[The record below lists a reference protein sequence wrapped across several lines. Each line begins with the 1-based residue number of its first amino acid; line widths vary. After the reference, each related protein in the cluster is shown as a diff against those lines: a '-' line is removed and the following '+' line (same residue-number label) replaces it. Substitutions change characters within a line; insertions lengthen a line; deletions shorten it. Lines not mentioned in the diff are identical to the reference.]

1 MDQHLGDAVAL
12 PVPCGWMR
20 LGGEKGWGIGM
31 GRGMGSSCRRMAAGF
46 PLAFIFPF
54 FFLFFLFP
62 SVLFNQNFKLDSKQ
76 LFINLSG
83 EAGISLSGC
92 Y

>member
-1 MDQHLGDAVAL
+1 MGNWDGQRDGKQLQEDGCWL
-12 PVPCGWMR
+12 P
-20 LGGEKGWGIGM
+20 IGFY
-31 GRGMGSSCRRMAAGF
+31 F
-46 PLAFIFPF
+46 PLFLLIFF
-54 FFLFFLFP
+54 FP